1 MGDLLTMSDHGARPA
16 FYAAS
21 PGRWRDWWTLLHP
34 PYTAW
39 HLSYVAIGSALAPRL
54 DLERFAEIMVAF
66 FLGLG
71 ISAHA
76 LDELNGRPL
85 RTRIPD
91 RTLQAAAA
99 LGLVGAVTLG
109 IRGTT
114 RIGPELLPFI
124 AVAVFAVL
132 AYNLEWF
139 GGRFHTDAAFAAFW
153 GALPVLAGY
162 FVQAERIDIV
172 AVMGAAAAY
181 GLSAAQRILSGRARF
196 IRRKVSRARVELKL
210 EDGTSRDMNKDELL
224 LPFDLALHTLSWSMV
239 VLAAA
244 LVAVRIAS

>member
-1 MGDLLTMSDHGARPA
+1 MSDRGARPA
-16 FYAAS
+16 FYAAA
-21 PGRWRDWWTLLHP
+21 PGRLRDWWTLLHP
-34 PYTAW
+34 PYTTW

-54 DLERFAEIMVAF
+54 DLGRFAAIMVAF

-85 RTRIPD
+85 RTQIPD
-91 RTLQAAAA
+91 RTLRAAAA
-99 LGLVGAVTLG
+99 AGLLGAVALG
-109 IRGTT
+109 IGGTT
-114 RIGPELLPFI
+114 RIGLELVPFI

-139 GGRFHTDAAFAAFW
+139 GGRLHTDTAFAAFW
-153 GALPVLAGY
+153 GALPVLTGY

-172 AVMGAAAAY
+172 AALGALTAY
-181 GLSAAQRILSGRARF
+181 GLSAAQRTLSSRARF
-196 IRRKVSRARVELKL
+196 IRRNVSGARVELEL
-210 EDGTSRDMNKDELL
+210 HDGTIRHLDTGELL
-224 LPFDLALHTLSWSMV
+224 APFDSALRTLSWSMV

-244 LVAVRIAS
+244 LVAVRLAS

>member
-1 MGDLLTMSDHGARPA
+1 MADLLTMSNHGARPA

-54 DLERFAEIMVAF
+54 DLARFAAIMAAF

-85 RTRIPD
+85 RTRIPA
-91 RTLQAAAA
+91 RTLRAAAA
-99 LGLVGAVTLG
+99 LGLLGAVALG
-109 IRGTT
+109 IGGTT
-114 RIGPELLPFI
+114 RIGLELLPFI

-132 AYNLEWF
+132 AYSLEWF
-139 GGRFHTDAAFAAFW
+139 GGRFHTDPAFAAFW
-153 GALPVLAGY
+153 GGLPVLAGY

-172 AVMGAAAAY
+172 AVLGAAAAY
-181 GLSAAQRILSGRARF
+181 GLSAAQRVLSSRARF
-196 IRRKVSRARVELKL
+196 IRRKVSRARVELEL

-224 LPFDLALHTLSWSMV
+224 LPFDSALRTLSWSMV

-244 LVAVRIAS
+244 LVAIRIAS